1 MSMHILVVDDDRAVR
16 ESLAR
21 SLQYSGYE
29 VDSAADGVEA
39 LAHLSGTHPDA
50 VIMDV
55 MMPRLD
61 GLEATRMLRSNGN
74 DVPILVLTARD
85 AVDDRVD
92 GLDAGADDYMVK
104 PFALDELLARLR
116 ALTRRSR
123 PEPEQNEAPEQLS
136 FADLTLDP
144 GTREITRGNRRI
156 SLTRT
161 EFALLAVFLQNPEK
175 VLERWWLLHEVWGFD
190 FPTTANSLEVYI
202 GYLRRKTEHDVSRVS
217 STPFAAS
224 GTCCG
229 KQIRDPSLVAE
240 AARLASAPPAYDH
253 GTPGQPPSIDVR
265 CRRGRFDL
273 LVGAAHDSH
282 LAV

>member
-104 PFALDELLARLR
+104 PCLLYTSPSPRDGL
-116 ALTRRSR
+116 LSR
-123 PEPEQNEAPEQLS
+123 MP
-136 FADLTLDP
+136 
-144 GTREITRGNRRI
+144 
-156 SLTRT
+156 
-161 EFALLAVFLQNPEK
+161 
-175 VLERWWLLHEVWGFD
+175 
-190 FPTTANSLEVYI
+190 
-202 GYLRRKTEHDVSRVS
+202 S
-217 STPFAAS
+217 SA
-224 GTCCG
+224 
-229 KQIRDPSLVAE
+229 
-240 AARLASAPPAYDH
+240 
-253 GTPGQPPSIDVR
+253 
-265 CRRGRFDL
+265 
-273 LVGAAHDSH
+273 
-282 LAV
+282 